1 MAKGKE
7 SRSLFDSIKND
18 INKSSGGNFANFF
31 SLRESG
37 AKCRVRFLDDFE
49 DGLPVVFHDK
59 WNGFN
64 HPCLKQ
70 YGKECPNCD
79 NPEGRTGTVYYWN
92 IYNYETKKVELFGY
106 KANKASPIPGL
117 LSVFEMLGD
126 ITSQDL
132 IVQRNGTGTGTT
144 YTVLPTGKE
153 VEFKKE
159 VKLFTEKKILKLLF
173 DNFKN
178 YGDDEDDDDYD
189 DEEETVT
196 TKRKSKSKSKA
207 KPKYEEDDEDYDFDD
222 DDEDEDEY
230 EDEEPAPPKKSKSKS
245 KAKRKPE
252 PEDEEEDED
261 DDDLPFDLDEDEDED
276 EEEELPP
283 PRKKKKSK
291 RK

>member
-18 INKSSGGNFANFF
+18 INKSSGGSFANFF

-159 VKLFTEKKILKLLF
+159 AKLFTEKKILKLLF

-178 YGDDEDDDDYD
+178 YGDDEDDDDY

-207 KPKYEEDDEDYDFDD
+207 KPKYEEDDEDYDFD